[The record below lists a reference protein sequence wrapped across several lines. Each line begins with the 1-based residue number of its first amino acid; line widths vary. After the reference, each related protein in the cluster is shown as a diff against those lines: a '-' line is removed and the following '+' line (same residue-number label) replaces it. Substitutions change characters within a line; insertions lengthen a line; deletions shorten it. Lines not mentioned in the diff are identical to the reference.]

1 VTALLQ
7 RGGTPAERNA
17 VPEVATALMPEVPPA
32 PTLKVELDVRGASC
46 RLTLHGALCGT
57 SLAALEAQ
65 VDQLGCL
72 PCEQVI
78 VDMGHLTEIDEV
90 GAKVVL
96 GLYYYVLGRGGA
108 LRLTAMSGPVAE
120 TLHAVGGNLLALP
133 GAH

>member
-1 VTALLQ
+1 
-7 RGGTPAERNA
+7 
-17 VPEVATALMPEVPPA
+17 
-32 PTLKVELDVRGASC
+32 VELDLLGPSC

-96 GLYYYVLGRGGA
+96 GLYYYVLGRGGT

-120 TLHAVGGNLLALP
+120 ILHAVSGDLLALP
-133 GAH
+133 DAH